1 MRPTCPTFFRVFQS
15 AVSAKYFLKYIFPRA
30 REKRWGTGAC
40 GAEPTKS
47 RVFGF
52 LMVGRSL
59 GQLGRKEE
67 MTIFDGVI
75 RGTMRY
81 ELPVREVPFNHDE
94 HEARKAYA
102 RKQKAQTE
110 IRKLKKFLCRS
121 VRYCQCWECECIDC
135 CGYGKTY
142 LRLLEDQED
151 QAGRRW
157 EGYQAAA
164 KHTIEVL
171 DVEEE
176 EQRQKRLKCMR
187 KYDEKRRGKKRAAGA
202 KEREVNDLLHDQG
215 T

>member
-1 MRPTCPTFFRVFQS
+1 
-15 AVSAKYFLKYIFPRA
+15 
-30 REKRWGTGAC
+30 
-40 GAEPTKS
+40 
-47 RVFGF
+47 
-52 LMVGRSL
+52 
-59 GQLGRKEE
+59 
-67 MTIFDGVI
+67 MTIRDGVIRGTI

-81 ELPVREVPFNHDE
+81 ELPAREVPFNHDE

-135 CGYGKTY
+135 CGYGKSY
-142 LRLLEDQED
+142 LQLLEDQED

-171 DVEEE
+171 AVEEE

-187 KYDEKRRGKKRAAGA
+187 KYDEKRRGKKRAAGT
-202 KEREVNDLLHDQG
+202 KEREVNDLLHDQRTGRNEAEAADHQSAVRAVRACCQDVGVCVPEVRGG
-215 T
+215 TGNA